1 MLPQTFEVHR
11 QKIQHLHTLDSVCVA
26 FLIFEI
32 FVVGLLLLLLVGVV
46 GHAVLV
52 MVAVCTGLDW
62 LLIASH

>member
-11 QKIQHLHTLDSVCVA
+11 QKIQHLRTLDLVCVT
-26 FLIFEI
+26 FLIFKVV
-32 FVVGLLLLLLVGVV
+32 VVGLLLLLLAGAI

-62 LLIASH
+62 LLLASH